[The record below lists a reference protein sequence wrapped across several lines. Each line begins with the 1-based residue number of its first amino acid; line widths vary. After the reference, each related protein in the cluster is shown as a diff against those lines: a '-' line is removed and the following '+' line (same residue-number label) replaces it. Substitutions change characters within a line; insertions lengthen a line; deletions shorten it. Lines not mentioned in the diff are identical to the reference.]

1 VQAAPRVA
9 GARTE
14 STPVRG
20 RDGEL
25 TALGAHLDR
34 LLSGE
39 GTVALIEGAPG
50 MGKSR
55 LLAEVAAMAERLAMR
70 VGLGAADPA
79 DTVVQLAPLFKAVFE
94 GPAPIIERGA
104 LADAHTSPEAR
115 YWLLEDIEAMLEQA
129 ALASPVVICLDDLQ
143 WADAGTA
150 AALFGTLQYSVA
162 ASASACVAWLHDGTP
177 WPMAAV
183 IAVCGVLAWC
193 ARRFVV
199 PAGSAPQVSIVE
211 PLD

>member
-1 VQAAPRVA
+1 VCSLGSVSGFGEVAWQARGGKAGRVIAQEPAA
-9 GARTE
+9 GTRVPIRTSVDLVVSNGQQPE
-14 STPVRG
+14 LVPDVVGHQEMRAI
-20 RDGEL
+20 GEL
-25 TALGAHLDR
+25 ASANLNATRQGRMH
-34 LLSGE
+34 
-39 GTVALIEGAPG
+39 
-50 MGKSR
+50 
-55 LLAEVAAMAERLAMR
+55 
-70 VGLGAADPA
+70 
-79 DTVVQLAPLFKAVFE
+79 
-94 GPAPIIERGA
+94 
-104 LADAHTSPEAR
+104 SPR
-115 YWLLEDIEAMLEQA
+115 R
-129 ALASPVVICLDDLQ
+129 
-143 WADAGTA
+143 AGTA